1 MYENQLP
8 EKYMHSFHWI
18 NVAVDKDPESKMN
31 PLKSIISQFDE
42 DDFIVVKL
50 DIDHAP
56 TEVPLAKQIYNSNE
70 LITKIDQ
77 FYFEQHVNMKEIA
90 RWWKSSMN
98 GTVKESLELFHGL
111 RQKGVASHF
120 WV

>member
-1 MYENQLP
+1 MKNILVLL
-8 EKYMHSFHWI
+8 M
-18 NVAVDKDPESKMN
+18 VDKDPESKMN

-50 DIDHAP
+50 DIDHTP

-70 LITKIDQ
+70 LIAKIDQ

-90 RWWKSSMN
+90 RCWKSSMS
-98 GTVKESLELFHGL
+98 GTVKESMELFHGL
-111 RQKGVASHF
+111 RQKGVTSHF

>member
-1 MYENQLP
+1 
-8 EKYMHSFHWI
+8 MHSFHWI
-18 NVAVDKDPESKMN
+18 NVAVDKGPESKMN

-42 DDFIVVKL
+42 DGLIVVKL
-50 DIDHAP
+50 DIHHAP

-70 LITKIDQ
+70 LIAKIDQ

-90 RWWKSSMN
+90 PWWSYTMN
-98 GTVKESLELFHGL
+98 GTVKESMELFHGL